1 MGTCCLDDL
10 TTHTSLATQQQK
22 ASALSCIAFKL
33 PEWKAVSGSVISHAI
48 RVIEN
53 LFSLWAPMIFKI
65 GITHDPVWRWSNPIY
80 GYSSARDKWSN
91 MVVYYC
97 SSEPFGPAMLEAA
110 LIEKYHSTASLIWMC
125 LLGFIL
131 LVMLMESGSHNT
143 QTYIQNIKGWDV
155 EHNMGNHFK
164 SDTWYLLIICSLTGL
179 QKTLFWFHKQSQRTS
194 TSWFP
199 NRIWSLAYVDTCVPS
214 HHHCPRP
221 MDAFR

>member
-1 MGTCCLDDL
+1 MTRCGDGP
-10 TTHTSLATQQQK
+10 TQ
-22 ASALSCIAFKL
+22 STDILL
-33 PEWKAVSGSVISHAI
+33 PEISGVTWWSTIVHQ
-48 RVIEN
+48 
-53 LFSLWAPMIFKI
+53 SLLDLQCLKRLSLRSITAPRHWFEC
-65 GITHDPVWRWSNPIY
+65 V
-80 GYSSARDKWSN
+80 
-91 MVVYYC
+91 
-97 SSEPFGPAMLEAA
+97 
-110 LIEKYHSTASLIWMC
+110 
-125 LLGFIL
+125 FIL

-164 SDTWYLLIICSLTGL
+164 SDTWYLLRICSLTGL

-199 NRIWSLAYVDTCVPS
+199 NRIWSLAYVDACVPS